1 MRLPWRFFVLLLAV
15 SAMGRGE
22 HLAAQNSPPPAA
34 QLAAK
39 IQAHYD
45 TVRDFTADWTLT
57 QTSPLRPQPKTER
70 GEVKVKKPLKM
81 RWTYTTSDKQQFVS
95 DGVRIYSTF
104 PQDRYVEVSP
114 LPAENETSAW
124 LLFLAGRGNLTRD
137 YTSKL
142 AAEQQPGEWRVVLEP
157 AGKRQ
162 ADFKT
167 LTLEVDRTTFQI
179 RGLVVTD
186 EQGATSVY
194 RFANIRENRGLSD
207 REFVFTFPK
216 GYEQRSSR

>member
-1 MRLPWRFFVLLLAV
+1 MRISRRFFVMLLAV
-15 SAMGRGE
+15 PVTGVGASGAS
-22 HLAAQNSPPPAA
+22 QDSPPAAA

-70 GEVKVKKPLKM
+70 GNVKVKKPLKM
-81 RWTYTTSDKQQFVS
+81 RWTYSTSDKQQFVS
-95 DGVRIYSTF
+95 DGVRIYATF
-104 PQDRYVEVSP
+104 PQDRYVEVSA
-114 LPAENETSAW
+114 LPEEKESSAW

-137 YTSKL
+137 FTSKL
-142 AAEQQPGEWRVVLEP
+142 AAEQRPGEWRLVLEP
-157 AGKRQ
+157 AGTRR

-179 RGLVVTD
+179 RGLTVVD
-186 EQGATSVY
+186 EQGATSAY
-194 RFANIRENRGLSD
+194 RFTNFRENRGLSD

-216 GYEQRSSR
+216 GYEQRSTR